1 MYLPL
6 IIVFGNGG
14 SLKSNLSNKFKLV
27 GPDNAFKENEEIESK
42 ARETLG

>member
-14 SLKSNLSNKFKLV
+14 SLKSNLSNKLV